1 MFIEV
6 TGVRSEKNKDG
17 FETGK
22 FYPYKMT
29 LNSNFIY
36 QIITCN
42 APERKINSM
51 IVYRF
56 PYGQGSLYVQET
68 KEEIDSLLKTS
79 KREKSDQAENG
90 KAPYYVN

>member
-6 TGVRSEKNKDG
+6 TGVQSEKNKDG

-22 FYPYKMT
+22 IYSYKIT

-36 QIITCN
+36 QIIPCHV
-42 APERKINSM
+42 PERKINSM
-51 IVYRF
+51 IVYRLPSGHDRLF
-56 PYGQGSLYVQET
+56 VQET
-68 KEEIDSLLKTS
+68 KEEIDSLLRTS